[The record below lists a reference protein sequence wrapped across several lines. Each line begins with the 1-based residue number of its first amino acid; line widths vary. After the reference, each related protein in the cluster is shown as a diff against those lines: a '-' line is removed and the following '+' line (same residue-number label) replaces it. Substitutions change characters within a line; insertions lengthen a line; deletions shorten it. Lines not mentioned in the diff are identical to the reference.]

1 MTYQQ
6 ILLQGTTDNVV
17 TVDDTLYY
25 TKQRMG
31 QQSPINIKK
40 DISGANVVS
49 FSEHF
54 TTAVK
59 QAMTEDCLS
68 RMASNEQAIFFE
80 WVDYQNMVPPI
91 GRTYP
96 DYVLEALDQWVL
108 NTWLCNDMPELDR
121 CYKEYT
127 LQQKCSL

>member
-6 ILLQGTTDNVV
+6 IILQGIEDDVV
-17 TVDDTLYY
+17 TVNDTVYY

-31 QQSPINIKK
+31 KQSPVNIKK
-40 DISGANVVS
+40 DISGSDVVT

-54 TTAVK
+54 IIAVE

-68 RMASNEQAIFFE
+68 RMSKNEQVLFFE

-91 GRTYP
+91 GRVFP
-96 DYVLEALDQWVL
+96 DYVLEALDALVL
-108 NTWLCNDMPELDR
+108 DIWMCNETPALNR
-121 CYKEYT
+121 CYEEYT
-127 LQQKCSL
+127 LQQKCSI